1 MTKGQL
7 AAVMQRFDQL
17 DGKLLEH
24 DKRFDRIDRR
34 LVRIE
39 KRHDID
45 DRGLRIEHDDDELVV
60 VDYYGDEQG
69 RHDEAEL
76 DR

>member
-1 MTKGQL
+1 MRTWNGS
-7 AAVMQRFDQL
+7 ATTTTIF
-17 DGKLLEH
+17 
-24 DKRFDRIDRR
+24 
-34 LVRIE
+34 
-39 KRHDID
+39 D

>member
-1 MTKGQL
+1 MGDDD
-7 AAVMQRFDQL
+7 RED
-17 DGKLLEH
+17 LE
-24 DKRFDRIDRR
+24 R
-34 LVRIE
+34 LGYDDD
-39 KRHDID
+39 DID

-60 VDYYGDEQG
+60 IDYYGDEQG